1 MGSSRPRDSIR
12 AGKAR
17 STKSAPKPRRKPARP
32 KAPKLRTAADG
43 MPHGGVP
50 DRVPTD
56 VEIALHEERGSLITA
71 ISILYGLHSILRRER
86 DGDESEV
93 SEAVEDAAKWSNSVE
108 LSGMTLVK
116 LHTVLKNLDA
126 IALGRTHVDPEDV
139 ALAEATRQ
147 LAHEQGGAA

>member
-1 MGSSRPRDSIR
+1 MGSSRLRNSTRPRN
-12 AGKAR
+12 AH
-17 STKSAPKPRRKPARP
+17 PPQKPRLKPARP
-32 KAPKLRTAADG
+32 KAPKLCTAADDV
-43 MPHGGVP
+43 PHGGAS
-50 DRVPTD
+50 DRLPTD
-56 VEIALHEERGSLITA
+56 VEIALHEERGSLMTA

-93 SEAVEDAAKWSNSVE
+93 SEAVEDAAKWSDSVE

-139 ALAEATRQ
+139 ALAEAARD
-147 LAHEQGGAA
+147 LVHEQGGAA